1 MSEVICGFQFVRKT
15 MLILAYLRPIADEQQ
30 NIQRHERESVIFRQ
44 PLHILINQQFPY
56 PYIDLGITGTPCQ
69 GELTQID

>member
-30 NIQRHERESVIFRQ
+30 NIQRYERESVISRQ
-44 PLHILINQQFPY
+44 SIHIS
-56 PYIDLGITGTPCQ
+56 
-69 GELTQID
+69 

>member
-30 NIQRHERESVIFRQ
+30 NIQRHECESVISRQ
-44 PLHILINQQFPY
+44 SLHILINQQFPY

-69 GELTQID
+69 GELTQIN